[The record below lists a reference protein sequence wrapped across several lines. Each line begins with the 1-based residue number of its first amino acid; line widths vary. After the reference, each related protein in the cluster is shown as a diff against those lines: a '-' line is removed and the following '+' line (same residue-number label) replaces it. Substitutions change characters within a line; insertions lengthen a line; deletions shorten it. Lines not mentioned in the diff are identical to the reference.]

1 MDEYKTP
8 EAERR
13 LLPLVLAATD
23 FGRPIVAPPGV
34 AADKAKILRDA
45 FMKTMSDPELLAEAK
60 RKNFDITPTTGEEL
74 EALAKQVIS
83 QSPEVVERVKILM
96 SQ

>member
-1 MDEYKTP
+1 VP
-8 EAERR
+8 
-13 LLPLVLAATD
+13 
-23 FGRPIVAPPGV
+23 
-34 AADKAKILRDA
+34 ADKTKIFRDA

>member
-1 MDEYKTP
+1 
-8 EAERR
+8 
-13 LLPLVLAATD
+13 
-23 FGRPIVAPPGV
+23 V
-34 AADKAKILRDA
+34 AAVNVSGVFRNLQIDTD
-45 FMKTMSDPELLAEAK
+45 SQLLAEAK

-83 QSPEVVERVKILM
+83 QSPEVVERVKILI